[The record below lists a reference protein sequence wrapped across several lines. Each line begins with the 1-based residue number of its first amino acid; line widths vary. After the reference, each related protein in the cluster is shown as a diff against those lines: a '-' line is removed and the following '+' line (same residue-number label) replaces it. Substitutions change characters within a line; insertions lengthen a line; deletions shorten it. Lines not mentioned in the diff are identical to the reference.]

1 MLGLVTQL
9 RPSLCDPMD
18 YSLPAFSV
26 HGISPERILEWVAI
40 SFTRGSNSH
49 TGEQFF
55 FLTTESPGKPLLSFH
70 FQIICLCKLGFL

>member
-1 MLGLVTQL
+1 MLGLVIQL

-40 SFTRGSNSH
+40 SFTRGSSDPGIKPGSPALQ
-49 TGEQFF
+49 TDSL
-55 FLTTESPGKPLLSFH
+55 LTEPM
-70 FQIICLCKLGFL
+70 